1 MYNLSDINT
10 VKSILSRHGFTFSKA
25 LGQNFLIND
34 EVCPAMAEEAVR
46 DSETGIIEI
55 GAGVGVLTAELC
67 KRAKKVV
74 SVELDKRLLPVLS
87 ETLADFDNFEV
98 VNADILKLDLKELIK
113 EKFADCRTVN
123 ICANLPYYITSP
135 VIMKLLEDKLPIDNI
150 IVMVQ
155 KEAADRLTA
164 EVGTRNS
171 GAITVA
177 VNFYA
182 KAEKLFD
189 VFRDSFMPAPKVDS
203 AVIKLS
209 LCDKAP
215 VSVKDEKLFFKMV
228 RAIFMQ
234 RRKTAANGISAGM
247 GIPKQQVADALLRL
261 GFDENIRAEALSLDS
276 LCALSDELSD
286 I

>member
-10 VKSILSRHGFTFSKA
+10 VKSILTRHGFTFSKA

-34 EVCPAMAEEAVR
+34 EVCPAMASEAVQA
-46 DSETGIIEI
+46 DGTGVIEI

-113 EKFADCRTVN
+113 EKFADCSTVN

-135 VIMKLLEDKLPIDNI
+135 VIMKLLEDELPVENI

-164 EVGTRNS
+164 KVGTRNS
-171 GAITVA
+171 GAITIA
-177 VNFYA
+177 VNYYA
-182 KAEKLFD
+182 QAQKLFD
-189 VFRDSFMPAPKVDS
+189 VYRDSFVPSPKVDS

-209 LCDKAP
+209 LY
-215 VSVKDEKLFFKMV
+215 DEVPFRVDDEAFFFKMV
-228 RAIFMQ
+228 KAIFMQ
-234 RRKTAANGISAGM
+234 RRKTASNGISAGL
-247 GIPKQQVADALLRL
+247 GIDKQKITDTLVKL
-261 GFDENIRAEALSLDS
+261 GLNESVRAEALSFEE
-276 LCALSDELSD
+276 LCALSNELCK
-286 I
+286 

>member
-1 MYNLSDINT
+1 
-10 VKSILSRHGFTFSKA
+10 
-25 LGQNFLIND
+25 
-34 EVCPAMAEEAVR
+34 
-46 DSETGIIEI
+46 
-55 GAGVGVLTAELC
+55 
-67 KRAKKVV
+67 
-74 SVELDKRLLPVLS
+74 
-87 ETLADFDNFEV
+87 
-98 VNADILKLDLKELIK
+98 
-113 EKFADCRTVN
+113 
-123 ICANLPYYITSP
+123 
-135 VIMKLLEDKLPIDNI
+135 MKLLEDKLPIENI

-203 AVIKLS
+203 AVIRLS

-261 GFDENIRAEALSLDS
+261 GFDENIRAEALSLDA

-286 I
+286 R